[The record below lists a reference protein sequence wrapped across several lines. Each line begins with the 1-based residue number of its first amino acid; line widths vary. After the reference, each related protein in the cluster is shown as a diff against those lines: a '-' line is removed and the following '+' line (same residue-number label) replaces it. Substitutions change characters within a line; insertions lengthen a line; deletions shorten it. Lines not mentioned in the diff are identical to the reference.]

1 MAKID
6 RSATH
11 GDKLRALLANDKL
24 PAPDKERVEDAL
36 GKYATWRNE
45 LETAQGTP
53 DEVLT
58 AHIDALNRYKRYIEL
73 DLIFSAEGDFLYRQ
87 NGQLKLANSILEEFL
102 PFLFD
107 ERLVPGLARISTL
120 MCGPRSSFSGM
131 SFDAPYVALA
141 TGGVQIKLKDQ
152 DFAVCRPFKLTVSEN
167 GGKDSFTTN
176 ISVSYFA
183 AEIKTNLDK
192 TMFQEASQTA
202 AELKRAVPGAKYL
215 LLCEYLDMTPISTR
229 LTAIDEVVILRKAKR
244 MASNKRN
251 TSGSSTGRKAAYDE
265 YAAWLDRNPLSQ
277 DCFKRVVD
285 HLKECFPTREDS
297 ENTVLSNGYF

>member
-6 RSATH
+6 RSAAH
-11 GDKLRALLANDKL
+11 GDKLRALLGNDKL
-24 PAPDKERVEDAL
+24 PLPDRARVSDAL
-36 GKYATWRNE
+36 LQYASWRNE
-45 LETAQGTP
+45 LETAEGTP

-131 SFDAPYVALA
+131 SFDAPYVTLA

-152 DFAVCRPFKLTVSEN
+152 DFAVCRPFQLTVSEQ

-183 AEIKTNLDK
+183 AEVKTNLDK

-215 LLCEYLDMTPISTR
+215 LLCEYLDMTPVSTR

-244 MASNKRN
+244 MASNRRS
-251 TSGSSTGRKAAYDE
+251 TFGSNAGRQAAYKE
-265 YAAWLDRNPLSQ
+265 YAAWLDQNPLSQ

-285 HLKECFPTREDS
+285 HLKECFPTQEDS
-297 ENTVLSNGYF
+297 EGTVLSKGYF